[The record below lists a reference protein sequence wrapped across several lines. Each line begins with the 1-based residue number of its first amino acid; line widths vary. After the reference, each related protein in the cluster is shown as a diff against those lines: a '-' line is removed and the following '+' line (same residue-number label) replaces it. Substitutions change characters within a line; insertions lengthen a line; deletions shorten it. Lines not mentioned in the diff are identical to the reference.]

1 MQSLGC
7 EFADSG
13 LKNHPHPI
21 QVSDSFRHSLAA
33 WLWAFLPPVTQNQ
46 ETRLL
51 REKMLWAVGRKA
63 DAC

>member
-13 LKNHPHPI
+13 LKNHPHPS
-21 QVSDSFRHSLAA
+21 QAA

-51 REKMLWAVGRKA
+51 REKILWAVGRKA
-63 DAC
+63 DVC